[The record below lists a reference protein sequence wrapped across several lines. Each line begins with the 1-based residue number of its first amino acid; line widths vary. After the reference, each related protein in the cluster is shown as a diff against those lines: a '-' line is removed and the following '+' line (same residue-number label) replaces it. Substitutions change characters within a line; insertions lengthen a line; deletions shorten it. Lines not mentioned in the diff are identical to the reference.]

1 VRAVGARPY
10 PGVRIAGPPA
20 PGKSVHTP
28 QAELEFLELRPTS
41 VPDSRES
48 SFVRATSAVL
58 GPRVTPKRLSP
69 TFHLARTST
78 NIMKHWIKLFLND
91 ERGAESTELAIT
103 GVVVAGGS
111 VAGFTELKDK
121 IEAKGDE
128 LIGKLDAAT
137 GN

>member
-1 VRAVGARPY
+1 
-10 PGVRIAGPPA
+10 
-20 PGKSVHTP
+20 
-28 QAELEFLELRPTS
+28 
-41 VPDSRES
+41 
-48 SFVRATSAVL
+48 
-58 GPRVTPKRLSP
+58 
-69 TFHLARTST
+69 
-78 NIMKHWIKLFLND
+78 MKHWIKLFLND